1 MKLIL
6 LILLVGIIKSDIPTH
21 CLKSQVT
28 GRWRFH
34 LTEPH
39 KKDINGLYQHTCGHN
54 LPSHESSAYKAT
66 LTESQIVKSII
77 VDLRSNNEAYLGDKV
92 LLINKER
99 RLDYGLR

>member
-1 MKLIL
+1 MKLIML
-6 LILLVGIIKSDIPTH
+6 LLLVGIIKSDIPTH
-21 CLKSQVT
+21 CLKSQIS

-54 LPSHESSAYKAT
+54 LPSHESTSYKAT
-66 LTESQIVKSII
+66 INESLFTKSII

-92 LLINKER
+92 KFINKER
-99 RLDYGLR
+99 